1 MINIA
6 FLSKWHVHAADY
18 AKQFGALP
26 YITIKAVWD
35 EDETRGAE
43 WANEL
48 NCSFESDLATL
59 LSRDDID
66 AVCVGTPTSMH
77 KEVICA
83 AANAKKAI
91 FTEKVLA
98 ISPEDAFEIEKAVNA
113 SSVAFCIALR
123 RRTEARIQLAKK
135 LLDENAIGTV
145 TYIRI
150 RDAHSGTS
158 DGWLP
163 DTFYNKEQCG
173 GGAMMDLGAHPM
185 YLSLYF
191 MGEPISVSSTFT
203 NSAGKGIDDNCVSVL
218 EYETGA
224 IGISET
230 SFISKNCPFTIEIN
244 GTGGHIYM
252 SDNIDGLQI
261 SDKDGLRLIKTSEMS
276 TKNPLPS
283 ELFATAVEHN
293 QTPPFTVAEGVALTK
308 LMDAAYRSHAEKR
321 AVKE

>member
-6 FLSKWHVHAADY
+6 FLSKWHVHAPDY

-26 YITIKAVWD
+26 YVTIKAVWD
-35 EDETRGAE
+35 EDPTRGKE
-43 WANEL
+43 WADEL
-48 NCSFESDLATL
+48 NCSFESDLDTL

-83 AANAKKAI
+83 AAKVKKAI

-98 ISPEDAFEIEKAVNA
+98 ISPEDAHEIEKEVTAATV
-113 SSVAFCIALR
+113 SFCIALR
-123 RRTEARIQLAKK
+123 RRTEARIILAKK
-135 LLDENAIGTV
+135 MIDEGAIGKITH
-145 TYIRI
+145 IRI

-191 MGEPISVSSTFT
+191 MGEPKSVSSIFT
-203 NSAGKGIDDNCVSVL
+203 ESAGKGIDDNCVSVL

-230 SFISKNCPFTIEIN
+230 SFLSK
-244 GTGGHIYM
+244 
-252 SDNIDGLQI
+252 
-261 SDKDGLRLIKTSEMS
+261 
-276 TKNPLPS
+276 
-283 ELFATAVEHN
+283 
-293 QTPPFTVAEGVALTK
+293 
-308 LMDAAYRSHAEKR
+308 
-321 AVKE
+321 

>member
-6 FLSKWHVHAADY
+6 FLSKWHVHSEEY
-18 AKQFGALP
+18 AKQFQALP
-26 YITIKAVWD
+26 YVTIKAVWD
-35 EDETRGAE
+35 EDVTRGKE

-48 NCSFESDLATL
+48 NCSFEMDLDKL

-83 AANAKKAI
+83 AAKAKKAI

-98 ISPEDAFEIEKAVNA
+98 ITTEDAKEIEKQVKLAEVP
-113 SSVAFCIALR
+113 FCIALR
-123 RRTEARIQLAKK
+123 RRTEARIILAKK
-135 LLDENAIGTV
+135 MIADSAIGRV
-145 TYIRI
+145 THIRI

-163 DTFYNKEQCG
+163 NTFYNAEQCG

-191 MGEPISVSSTFT
+191 MGEPKSVSSVFT
-203 NSAGKGIDDNCVSVL
+203 SSAGKGIDDNCVSVL
-218 EYETGA
+218 EYATGA

-230 SFISKNCPFTIEIN
+230 SFLSKNCPFSLEIN
-244 GTGGHIYM
+244 GTCGHIYM
-252 SDNIDGLQI
+252 SDNIDGIQI
-261 SDKDGLRLIKTSEMS
+261 SNKDGLRNIFA
-276 TKNPLPS
+276 NDIPANLPMPV
-283 ELFATAVEHN
+283 ELFAHALENNETV
-293 QTPPFTVAEGVALTK
+293 PFTIEEGVALTK
-308 LMDAAYRSHAEKR
+308 LMDAAYRSYNEKKT
-321 AVKE
+321 VMY